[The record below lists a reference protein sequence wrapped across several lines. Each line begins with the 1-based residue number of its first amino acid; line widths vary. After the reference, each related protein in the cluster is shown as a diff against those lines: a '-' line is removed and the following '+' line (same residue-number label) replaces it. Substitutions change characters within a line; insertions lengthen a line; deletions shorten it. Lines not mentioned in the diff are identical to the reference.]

1 MVIAVVIIALQTV
14 TSITELSIFNNEHQC
29 GTLLGFWRP
38 AFYSS
43 FVMWKNIIFHQQQQR
58 SISSKNIVRIPKFTL
73 LLKSTFV
80 KNPHSRILGQ
90 WTCTVNQLR
99 IQQKNREVFEN
110 LVETSGKI
118 NKILGLQLRQDVLH
132 NHCKGVYL
140 KEIDK
145 RKYQQETTQ
154 EYWQCVV
161 LIDPRASSVKD
172 FVDICDVIPLSEAD
186 VERLFSMVGLI
197 TTKRRVMIGNTLLNS
212 LITVKKDTLQM
223 YAE

>member
-1 MVIAVVIIALQTV
+1 MDFASKYLMDM
-14 TSITELSIFNNEHQC
+14 
-29 GTLLGFWRP
+29 
-38 AFYSS
+38 YSGLTA
-43 FVMWKNIIFHQQQQR
+43 N
-58 SISSKNIVRIPKFTL
+58 
-73 LLKSTFV
+73 ST
-80 KNPHSRILGQ
+80 
-90 WTCTVNQLR
+90 
-99 IQQKNREVFEN
+99 KNREVFEN

-118 NKILGLQLRQDVLH
+118 NKILGLQLRQDVLR

-145 RKYQQETTQ
+145 RKYQYETTQ

-172 FVDICDVIPLSEAD
+172 FVDICDVIPLSETD

>member
-1 MVIAVVIIALQTV
+1 MFGYYEASHRKTSNTIPQTLDDYKARIGYDTPQAL
-14 TSITELSIFNNEHQC
+14 F
-29 GTLLGFWRP
+29 
-38 AFYSS
+38 A
-43 FVMWKNIIFHQQQQR
+43 QQQINER
-58 SISSKNIVRIPKFTL
+58 FDNNMDFASKHLMDMYSGLVPN
-73 LLKSTFV
+73 ST
-80 KNPHSRILGQ
+80 
-90 WTCTVNQLR
+90 
-99 IQQKNREVFEN
+99 KNREIFESM
-110 LVETSGKI
+110 VATSGQI
-118 NKILGLQLRQDVLH
+118 NKLLGLQLRQDVLR

-145 RKYQQETTQ
+145 RKYQYETTQ